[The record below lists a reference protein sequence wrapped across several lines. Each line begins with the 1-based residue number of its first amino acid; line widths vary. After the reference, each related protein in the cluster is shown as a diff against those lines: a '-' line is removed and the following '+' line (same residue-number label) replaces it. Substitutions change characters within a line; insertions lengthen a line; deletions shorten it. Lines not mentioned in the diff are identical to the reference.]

1 MLGLGAAESALDSCS
16 IFLGHDFR
24 QAGHPPN
31 DPRRSVSC
39 SRARNRFQVVRS
51 SVDKESAMTARITAF
66 LATVVLCIGA
76 GGAFALA
83 SVTSG
88 GTTTQNAGKL
98 DKAGKHCGD

>member
-1 MLGLGAAESALDSCS
+1 
-16 IFLGHDFR
+16 
-24 QAGHPPN
+24 
-31 DPRRSVSC
+31 
-39 SRARNRFQVVRS
+39 
-51 SVDKESAMTARITAF
+51 MTARITAF

-98 DKAGKHCGD
+98 DKAGKHCGDANHIGNIDRGNDPDETDCKGGAPKR